1 MDRTAIYK
9 ELGICKEV
17 YDFGEKIIENLKE
30 RFDEIDANAEYN
42 QLKVVA
48 AMQKNRVSAT
58 NFMATM
64 TKVVTI
70 LKKCMQTASIQKR
83 LWYVRRLPAV
93 HTLWQL
99 L

>member
-1 MDRTAIYK
+1 MNTEKIYK

-48 AMQKNRVSAT
+48 AMQKNRVSAECFAGST
-58 NFMATM
+58 GYGYNDMGRETLE
-64 TKVVTI
+64 KVYADF
-70 LKKCMQTASIQKR
+70 K
-83 LWYVRRLPAV
+83 
-93 HTLWQL
+93 
-99 L
+99 